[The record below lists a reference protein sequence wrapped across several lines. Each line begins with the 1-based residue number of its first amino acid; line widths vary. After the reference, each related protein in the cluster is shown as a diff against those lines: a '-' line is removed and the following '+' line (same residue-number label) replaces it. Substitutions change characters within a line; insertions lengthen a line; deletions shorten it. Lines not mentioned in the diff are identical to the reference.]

1 MPFFSEPESI
11 PHLFFE
17 CCVVVNVWRLVA
29 EVIGVNIGSDY
40 ESVGKLWV
48 ANKKHLVTNV
58 ISSAVLWSLW
68 KLRNEFCF
76 QGMFWLGTRM
86 VLIRITKMLR
96 GWLSMFKQEVCVLL
110 ESRIIRTEELSRHPA
125 QIE

>member
-1 MPFFSEPESI
+1 MFRIPLAFFSETKSI

-17 CCVVVNVWRLVA
+17 CCVAVNVWKLVA

-40 ESVGKLWV
+40 ESVAKLWV

-58 ISSAVLWSLW
+58 FSSVLWSLW

-96 GWLSMFKQEVCVLL
+96 G
-110 ESRIIRTEELSRHPA
+110 
-125 QIE
+125 